1 MVSLTDAFR
10 SKYEPSEARFLGA
23 PIDYII
29 FENIDSCLVR

>member
-1 MVSLTDAFR
+1 MPSGQR
-10 SKYEPSEARFLGA
+10 YEPSEARFLGA